1 MCVTGK
7 FITSPGRAPFN
18 QEGNFV
24 RTHLSIKKA
33 TLYVAPF
40 NQEGNIVP
48 VPLLIKK
55 ATSAQALFNL
65 SSKFKH

>member
-1 MCVTGK
+1 M
-7 FITSPGRAPFN
+7 
-18 QEGNFV
+18 